1 MIINKSIPGFLVIV
15 ISALCASPDVY
26 LNFYDSAT
34 VNDTIV
40 KIGDIAEVTGTDCK
54 DKILFIKG
62 IEVGEAAPV
71 GYSRFLNSNDAMRRV
86 MRGGKTGN
94 VRCNCENK
102 RLTVKTGFKEKT
114 IGDFEQ
120 DIIKYVKDRIAWNAE
135 DYTLAVINMNEK
147 WKILNKPF
155 DIEISG
161 LNDKYSKGNINLK
174 LVVIQSTKKYPV
186 GVSCKIS
193 VCTPVVVTNSTV
205 SRKSKFNET
214 NCSIEKRDITNFNY
228 IPYTKLSDVCN
239 KTASRTVSPGTIIHE
254 KIIAKTLDIERDEQV
269 QVIVNNGRV
278 KISMS
283 ALAREAGCCG
293 DKIWVENEM
302 THKLLKVKIVEPGR
316 VVLMQG
322 EETL

>member
-1 MIINKSIPGFLVIV
+1 MIINKSIQVFLVIV
-15 ISALCASPDVY
+15 GFALCASPDVY
-26 LNFYDSAT
+26 LDFYDSAI

-40 KIGDIAEVTGTDCK
+40 KIGDIAEVTGTDFK
-54 DKILFIKG
+54 DKIKHVKDIT
-62 IEVGEAAPV
+62 IGEAAPV
-71 GYSRFLNSNDAMRRV
+71 GYSRFFNSNDAMKLL
-86 MRGGKTGN
+86 MREKELGN
-94 VRCNCENK
+94 ISCNCKNK
-102 RLTVKTGFKEKT
+102 RLIVKTGFREKRV
-114 IGDFEQ
+114 GDFEQ
-120 DIIKYVKDRIAWNAE
+120 EIIKYVKDKIMWQPD
-135 DYTLAVINMNEK
+135 DYKLAIMNSNK
-147 WKILNKPF
+147 KCKCLNKPF

-161 LNDKYSKGNINLK
+161 LSEKYPKGNINFK
-174 LVVIQSTKKYPV
+174 LTIVQSTQKYSVNIACRITVCTQVVIA
-186 GVSCKIS
+186 
-193 VCTPVVVTNSTV
+193 NSTIN
-205 SRKSKFNET
+205 RKSRFNET
-214 NCSIEKRDITNFNY
+214 NCFIEKRDITNFNY
-228 IPYTKLSDVCN
+228 IPCTRLSDVCN

-254 KIIAKTLDIERDEQV
+254 KIIAKTPDIERDEQV